1 MCDELYG
8 ELDALS
14 RRLEPLMTKLAK
26 ACLTSKPDD
35 LDKFCYDFFAARVA
49 ANHSAEAPRGEGA
62 KSSSARATPQQNGGD
77 ASAFLDEDELD
88 DDEGASEAE
97 ADYTAAIVRTK
108 SRKVI
113 VRKTNYESSDDDD
126 EHAGSPVS
134 QAPAEKSAE
143 PGAVATATKA
153 AGEGHNGAKGS
164 WSGSAAGCGDNSD
177 DDVIDDE
184 EIANYKAISRVK
196 SMKPDKLT
204 LEDLEID
211 TCEKKKAEVA
221 RIIKIA
227 DEAKSDPRMKKL
239 FDTWDADG
247 GGTVDLVE
255 LVVAMHKFNRVMED
269 GSGLKR
275 ATEALLHNDDDESQ
289 ELDIAEF
296 ARFVVTFCEE
306 AYGKT
311 FDEMAAH
318 MLAVA
323 GSSSERAALAVASGH
338 RDVEQIIK
346 DDEKEIEVLKETV
359 RGVEASVVENISKI
373 KTSRKVMFQ

>member
-35 LDKFCYDFFAARVA
+35 LDKFCYEFFAARVGVSPGSPIPKTTPAPKETVEETA
-49 ANHSAEAPRGEGA
+49 A
-62 KSSSARATPQQNGGD
+62 
-77 ASAFLDEDELD
+77 LD
-88 DDEGASEAE
+88 DDDLHDDEEPGEAE
-97 ADYTAAIVRTK
+97 ADYTAAISRTK
-108 SRKVI
+108 SRRNI
-113 VRKTNYESSDDDD
+113 VRKTNYESSDDDEEEAD
-126 EHAGSPVS
+126 GSPVS
-134 QAPAEKSAE
+134 QGPGEKPSAPLTAAISSKSAE
-143 PGAVATATKA
+143 SGPSEMGA
-153 AGEGHNGAKGS
+153 
-164 WSGSAAGCGDNSD
+164 DYSD
-177 DDVIDDE
+177 DEVTDAE
-184 EIANYKAISRVK
+184 EMANYRAMGRVK
-196 SMKPDKLT
+196 SMKPEKSDIIDEDLTIEATELGKEKMERINKLT
-204 LEDLEID
+204 ED
-211 TCEKKKAEVA
+211 
-221 RIIKIA
+221 
-227 DEAKSDPRMKKL
+227 AKGDPRMKTL

-275 ATEALLHNDDDESQ
+275 ASEALLHNDDDESQ
-289 ELDIAEF
+289 ELDILEF
-296 ARFVVTFCEE
+296 TRFIVNFCDE

-338 RDVEQIIK
+338 EDIEQIIK
-346 DDEKEIEVLKETV
+346 NDEAEIEVLKETV

-373 KTSRKVMFQ
+373 KTNRKVMFQ